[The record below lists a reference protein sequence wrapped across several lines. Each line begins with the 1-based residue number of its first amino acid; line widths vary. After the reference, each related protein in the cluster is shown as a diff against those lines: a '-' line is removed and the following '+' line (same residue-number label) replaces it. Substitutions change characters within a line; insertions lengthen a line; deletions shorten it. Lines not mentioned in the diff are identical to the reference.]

1 MRFGYLMRAPM
12 FRQTAVVALAAATLA
27 AAGLSAC
34 SPITAYSGFQAID
47 SDPKDVKVGTDTKST
62 VRAKLGSPSVTS
74 TFDPNVWFYV
84 NQIKERVAFR
94 RPKVTSRNVTAI
106 TFDKESEAVA
116 SVNVY
121 TLKDGKVIAYNNRE
135 TPTRGREMTVL
146 EQLLG
151 SVGRGGVLPPQ
162 DEGVPG
168 TRPGDRR

>member
-1 MRFGYLMRAPM
+1 M
-12 FRQTAVVALAAATLA
+12 FRRATFAVLAAAALA
-27 AAGLSAC
+27 TAGLSAC
-34 SPITAYSGFQAID
+34 SPITSYSGFQAID

-62 VRAKLGSPSVTS
+62 VRAKLGSPSVQS

-94 RPKVTSRNVTAI
+94 RPKVTARNVTAVKFNKD
-106 TFDKESEAVA
+106 TELVE
-116 SVNVY
+116 SVNNY

-151 SVGRGGVLPPQ
+151 SVGRGGLLPQ
-162 DEGVPG
+162 EDTGVPG
-168 TRPGDRR
+168 QRPGDRR